1 MLKPT
6 TDAWK
11 SKMIA
16 RVHRIL
22 SVAYTTKVALWIQ
35 GEEKV
40 RRNSYVLAT
49 QIIVVTQH
57 RMIIEETQKELF
69 FNSTA
74 TSHLS

>member
-1 MLKPT
+1 MFKPT

-22 SVAYTTKVALWIQ
+22 SAVYTTKAAQLIQ
-35 GEEKV
+35 GEEKL
-40 RRNSYVLAT
+40 RRSSCVLAT
-49 QIIVVTQH
+49 QIIVVTQR

>member
-1 MLKPT
+1 MMT
-6 TDAWK
+6 R
-11 SKMIA
+11 I
-16 RVHRIL
+16 HRIL
-22 SVAYTTKVALWIQ
+22 PVAYTTKVVLWIQ
-35 GEEKV
+35 GEE
-40 RRNSYVLAT
+40 RLQRSSSVLAT